1 MFSIL
6 LKLFYHN
13 PLERSVVNE
22 ITNQS
27 MGVLKDALDFEK
39 PEEDDEDEEEKQRR
53 QRNGM
58 GYY

>member
-1 MFSIL
+1 M
-6 LKLFYHN
+6 KLFYHN

-39 PEEDDEDEEEKQRR
+39 SEKDDEDEEEKQRR